1 MVIYEVNLKLN
12 SSIEEEYL
20 EWLDDHVD
28 RMLKLPGFKNAF
40 IYKAESTDDSNLKG
54 YCVQYFVESR
64 EALQDYLDKQAPS
77 MRQEAATKFGSLFY
91 AERRILHSL
100 GASN

>member
-12 SSIEEEYL
+12 PSIEQDYL
-20 EWLDDHVD
+20 EWLDDHID

-40 IYKAESTDDSNLKG
+40 IYKPEPTDSSPLKS
-54 YCVQYFVESR
+54 YCIQYFVESR
-64 EALQDYLDKQAPS
+64 DHLQDYLDRHAVS
-77 MRQEAATKFGSLFY
+77 MRQEASVRFGSLFH

-100 GASN
+100 EN